1 MIQQPLNASA
11 CETRQLALHWRHM
24 SHMEDNPMLTAE
36 ARTNKAPAARRP
48 TEYLLR
54 IDIGQLSPVM
64 LYQLTN
70 KGFALKDVQ
79 DMLSLSELFATNKIM
94 SRIVGKSIRTLQRQ
108 GAKQPAQLNSQ
119 QSAVAFQYAKVL
131 EHAISVFGSQKLA
144 EEWLGRPCKYLDGTV
159 PLDVIDNPVGF
170 QAVEDYLERI
180 RYGVY
185 Q

>member
-1 MIQQPLNASA
+1 MNQRPFTAPA
-11 CETRQLALHWRHM
+11 CEQRQMALHWRHM

-36 ARTNKAPAARRP
+36 ARTTKATAARRP

-64 LYQLTN
+64 VYQLTA

-79 DMLSLSELFATNKIM
+79 DMLSLSDLFANNKIM

-131 EHAISVFGSQKLA
+131 EHAINVFGSQKLA
-144 EEWLGRPCKYLDGTV
+144 EEWLGRPCKYLDGAV

-170 QAVEDYLERI
+170 QTVEDYLERI

>member
-1 MIQQPLNASA
+1 MP
-11 CETRQLALHWRHM
+11 
-24 SHMEDNPMLTAE
+24 TAE
-36 ARTNKAPAARRP
+36 ARTDKSSPPTRRP

-54 IDIGQLSPVM
+54 NDMDQLSSVM
-64 LYQLTN
+64 VYRLTI

-79 DMLSLSELFATNKIM
+79 DMLSLSDLFSNKKIM

-108 GAKQPAQLNSQ
+108 GTRQPALLNAQ

-131 EHAISVFGSQKLA
+131 EHAITVFGTQKLA
-144 EEWLGRPCKYLDGTV
+144 EEWLGRPCKYLDGDV

-170 QAVEDYLERI
+170 QAVEDYLERVE
-180 RYGVY
+180 YGVY

>member
-1 MIQQPLNASA
+1 MP
-11 CETRQLALHWRHM
+11 
-24 SHMEDNPMLTAE
+24 TAE
-36 ARTNKAPAARRP
+36 ARTDKSSPPTRRP

-54 IDIGQLSPVM
+54 NDMDQLSSVM
-64 LYQLTN
+64 VYRLTI

-79 DMLSLSELFATNKIM
+79 DMLSLSDLFSKPPRSTLFPYTTLSDLFSNKKIM

-108 GAKQPAQLNSQ
+108 GTRQPALLNAQ

-131 EHAISVFGSQKLA
+131 EHAITVFGTQKLA
-144 EEWLGRPCKYLDGTV
+144 EEWLGRPCKYLDGDV

-170 QAVEDYLERI
+170 QAVEDYLERVE
-180 RYGVY
+180 YGVY